1 MSWYLRL
8 RDTGFAYL
16 RLHAPLF
23 LVAMYAPALEQRSL
37 ARMVFDDWKAGSL
50 RGIGWLAI
58 SKLDSSGKG
67 ARGFVDRVY

>member
-1 MSWYLRL
+1 
-8 RDTGFAYL
+8 
-16 RLHAPLF
+16 
-23 LVAMYAPALEQRSL
+23 
-37 ARMVFDDWKAGSL
+37 MVFDDWKAGSL